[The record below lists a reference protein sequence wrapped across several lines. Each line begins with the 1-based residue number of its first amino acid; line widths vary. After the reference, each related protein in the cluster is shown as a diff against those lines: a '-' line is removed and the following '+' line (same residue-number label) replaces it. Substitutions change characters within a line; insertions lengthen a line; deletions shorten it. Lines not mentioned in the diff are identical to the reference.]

1 MVMSGFIGIHLNGE
15 TVQIQKGLCLEELVR
30 ERGHASDEV
39 AVEVNCELVPRPARA
54 EYSLQDEDRVEF
66 VTLVGGG

>member
-30 ERGHASDEV
+30 ERGHASDE
-39 AVEVNCELVPRPARA
+39 AVRR
-54 EYSLQDEDRVEF
+54 YGF
-66 VTLVGGG
+66 

>member
-1 MVMSGFIGIHLNGE
+1 MSGFIGIHLNGE
-15 TVQIQKGLCLEELVR
+15 VVQIHKGLCLEDLVR
-30 ERGHASDEV
+30 ERGHASNEV
-39 AVEVNCELVPRPARA
+39 AVEVNRELVPRLARG